1 MQTECGIHNLP
12 FTINHHQ
19 STINLKKSIMKNF
32 TIYLVILIFLFV
44 SKVLGQETFE
54 SQAKKIAN
62 KIEKITKEEKANLK
76 EEVEAV
82 NVQLSEGKITQEQ
95 ADKRK
100 KELAEARAV
109 IIEEKVTLA
118 QNELNDL
125 VQQKVDGKI
134 KEQQDSTHTYTIR
147 WNAKKWEKDS
157 IHGEKRTTSQFVF
170 ALGLNNMMVDGKLQ
184 DSNYSFIGSHFYEW
198 GFTYNSR
205 LMKNDNLL
213 HAKYGLSLMYN
224 NIRPTDNRS
233 FVVNG
238 EQTNLE
244 VNAINLE
251 ESRFRNVY
259 IVLPVHLEFDF
270 TKPKIS
276 NGKTYFRTHESFRFG
291 IGGYGGINVKSK
303 QILKFEDNDYKSTQ
317 KTKGDFNTN
326 NFIYGLS
333 SYIGYKELSLYLK
346 YDLNPLFQDNLVKEN
361 NISLGLRFDFN

>member
-1 MQTECGIHNLP
+1 
-12 FTINHHQ
+12 
-19 STINLKKSIMKNF
+19 MKNF

-54 SQAKKIAN
+54 SKAKKIAN
-62 KIEKITKEEKANLK
+62 KIEKITKEEKATLK

-134 KEQQDSTHTYTIR
+134 KEQDSTHTYTIR
-147 WNAKKWEKDS
+147 WHKRDCDKDS

-170 ALGLNNMMVDGKLQ
+170 AMGLNNMMVDGKLQ

-244 VNAINLE
+244 VNTINLD

-270 TKPKIS
+270 TKPKVS

-291 IGGYGGINVKSK
+291 IGGYAGINVKSK
-303 QILKFEDNDYKSTQ
+303 QILKYDQDDLDYKT
-317 KTKGDFNTN
+317 TVKGDYNVN

-333 SYIGYKELSLYLK
+333 SYVGYKALSLYVK
-346 YDLNPLFQDNLVKEN
+346 YDLNPLFQDNLVDEK
-361 NISLGLRFDFN
+361 NISLGLRFDIN

>member
-1 MQTECGIHNLP
+1 
-12 FTINHHQ
+12 
-19 STINLKKSIMKNF
+19 MKNF
-32 TIYLVILIFLFV
+32 TLYLVILVFLFV

-54 SQAKKIAN
+54 SKASSIARKIERVTKEQKKI
-62 KIEKITKEEKANLK
+62 LK

-134 KEQQDSTHTYTIR
+134 KEQDSSRIYMIR
-147 WNAKKWEKDS
+147 WERDKCNKDS
-157 IHGEKRTTSQFVF
+157 IRGEKRTTSQFVF
-170 ALGLNNMMVDGKLQ
+170 ATGLNNMMIDGKLQ

-198 GFTYNSR
+198 GFTYNTR

-224 NIRPTDNRS
+224 NIRPTKNRS
-233 FVVNG
+233 FVVDG
-238 EQTNLE
+238 DQTNLE
-244 VNAINLE
+244 VNTINLD

-270 TKPKIS
+270 TKPQVKD
-276 NGKTYFRTHESFRFG
+276 GKTYFRTHKSFRFG
-291 IGGYGGINVKSK
+291 IGGYAGINVKSK
-303 QILKFEDNDYKSTQ
+303 QILKFEEEDLKYKT
-317 KTKGDFNTN
+317 TIKGDYNVN

-333 SYIGYKELSLYLK
+333 SYIGYRDISLYLK
-346 YDLNPLFQDNLVKEN
+346 YDLNPLFKDNLVKEN
-361 NISLGLRFDFN
+361 NISLGLRFDLN

>member
-1 MQTECGIHNLP
+1 
-12 FTINHHQ
+12 
-19 STINLKKSIMKNF
+19 MKNF
-32 TIYLVILIFLFV
+32 TIYLVILVFLFV

-54 SQAKKIAN
+54 SRAKQIAN
-62 KIEKITKEEKANLK
+62 KIEKITKEEKETLK
-76 EEVEAV
+76 QEIEAV

-134 KEQQDSTHTYTIR
+134 KEDSSRVYMIR
-147 WNAKKWEKDS
+147 WKSPKRDKDS

-170 ALGLNNMMVDGKLQ
+170 AMGLNNTMVYGKLQ
-184 DSNYSFIGSHFYEW
+184 DSNYRFMGSHFYEW
-198 GFTYNSR
+198 GITYNSR

-224 NIRPTDNRS
+224 NIRPTENRS

-238 EQTNLE
+238 DQTDLVENPVHLT
-244 VNAINLE
+244 

-259 IVLPVHLEFDF
+259 LAAPVHLEFDF
-270 TKPKIS
+270 TKAGES
-276 NGKTYFRTHESFRFG
+276 NGKKYFKTHKSFRFG
-291 IGGYGGINVKSK
+291 VGGYVGINVKSK
-303 QILKFEDNDYKSTQ
+303 QILKFEEDDLKYKT
-317 KTKGDFNTN
+317 TIKGDYNVN

-333 SYIGYKELSLYLK
+333 SYIGYRELSLYFK
-346 YDLNPLFQDNLVKEN
+346 YDLNPIFQDNLTKEN
-361 NISLGLRFDFN
+361 NVSLGLRLDLN

>member
-1 MQTECGIHNLP
+1 
-12 FTINHHQ
+12 
-19 STINLKKSIMKNF
+19 MKNF
-32 TIYLVILIFLFV
+32 TLYLVILVFLFV

-54 SQAKKIAN
+54 LKAKRIAN
-62 KIEKITKEEKANLK
+62 KIEKVTKEEKAALK

-82 NVQLSEGKITQEQ
+82 NIQLSEGKITQEQ

-134 KEQQDSTHTYTIR
+134 KEQDSTHTYTFR
-147 WNAKKWEKDS
+147 WTRKDSDKDS

-170 ALGLNNMMVDGKLQ
+170 AMGLNNMMVDGKLQ

-224 NIRPTDNRS
+224 NIRPTDNRT

-238 EQTNLE
+238 DQTVLQT
-244 VNAINLE
+244 NAINLD

-259 IVLPVHLEFDF
+259 IVLPLHLEFDF
-270 TKPKIS
+270 TRPQVS
-276 NGKTYFRTHESFRFG
+276 NGKTCFRTHKSFRFG
-291 IGGYGGINVKSK
+291 IGGYAGINVKSK
-303 QILKFEDNDYKSTQ
+303 QILKYDQDDLDYKT
-317 KTKGDFNTN
+317 TIKGDYNVN

-333 SYIGYKELSLYLK
+333 SYVGYGAFSLYAK
-346 YDLNPLFQDNLVKEN
+346 YDLNPLFKNNLVKEN
-361 NISLGLRFDFN
+361 NISLGVRLDLN

>member
-1 MQTECGIHNLP
+1 
-12 FTINHHQ
+12 
-19 STINLKKSIMKNF
+19 MKNF

-54 SQAKKIAN
+54 SKARKIAN
-62 KIEKITKEEKANLK
+62 KIEKITKEEKAALK

-134 KEQQDSTHTYTIR
+134 KEG
-147 WNAKKWEKDS
+147 DS
-157 IHGEKRTTSQFVF
+157 IKKHALVIHWNDKEWSDDKKRRDSVRGEKRTTSQFVF
-170 ALGLNNMMVDGKLQ
+170 AMGLNNMMADGKLQ

-224 NIRPTDNRS
+224 NIRATDNRS

-238 EQTNLE
+238 DQTNLE
-244 VNAINLE
+244 VNAINLD

-270 TKPKIS
+270 TKPKVS
-276 NGKTYFRTHESFRFG
+276 NGKTYFKTHESFRFG
-291 IGGYGGINVKSK
+291 IGGYAGINVKSK
-303 QILKFEDNDYKSTQ
+303 QILKYDQDDLDYKT
-317 KTKGDFNTN
+317 TIKGDYNVN

-333 SYIGYKELSLYLK
+333 SYVGYKALSLYVK
-346 YDLNPLFQDNLVKEN
+346 YDLNPLFQDNITEEK
-361 NISLGLRFDFN
+361 NISLGLRFDLN

>member
-1 MQTECGIHNLP
+1 M
-12 FTINHHQ
+12 
-19 STINLKKSIMKNF
+19 
-32 TIYLVILIFLFV
+32 
-44 SKVLGQETFE
+44 GQETFE
-54 SQAKKIAN
+54 SEAKRIAN
-62 KIEKITKEEKANLK
+62 KIEKITKEEKEALK

-109 IIEEKVTLA
+109 IIEEKITLA

-125 VQQKVDGKI
+125 VQKKVDGKI
-134 KEQQDSTHTYTIR
+134 KEDSSKVYMIR
-147 WNAKKWEKDS
+147 WKSHKDSKDS

-170 ALGLNNMMVDGKLQ
+170 AMGLNNMMVDGKLQ

-205 LMKNDNLL
+205 LLKNDNLL

-244 VNAINLE
+244 VNSVNLN

-259 IVLPVHLEFDF
+259 LVAPVHLEFDF
-270 TKPKIS
+270 SRPVES
-276 NGKTYFRTHESFRFG
+276 NGKTYFKTHRSFRFG
-291 IGGYGGINVKSK
+291 IGGYAGINVKSK
-303 QILKFEDNDYKSTQ
+303 QILKFEDEDLKYKT
-317 KTKGDFNTN
+317 TIKGDYNVN

-333 SYIGYKELSLYLK
+333 SYIGYRELSLYFK
-346 YDLNPLFQDNLVKEN
+346 YDLNPLFQNNLIKEN
-361 NISLGLRFDFN
+361 NISLGLRVDLN

>member
-1 MQTECGIHNLP
+1 
-12 FTINHHQ
+12 
-19 STINLKKSIMKNF
+19 MKNF
-32 TIYLVILIFLFV
+32 TIYLVILVFLFV

-54 SQAKKIAN
+54 SKAKQIAN
-62 KIEKITKEEKANLK
+62 KIEKITKQEKETLK
-76 EEVEAV
+76 KEVEEI
-82 NVQLSEGKITQEQ
+82 NVQLSNGVITGEQ

-125 VQQKVDGKI
+125 VQQKVDGKL
-134 KEQQDSTHTYTIR
+134 KEQDSTKKNRLIIHWDR
-147 WNAKKWEKDS
+147 NDWNNKNGKDS
-157 IHGEKRTTSQFVF
+157 IRGEKRTTSQFVF
-170 ALGLNNMMVDGKLQ
+170 AMGLNNIIADGELQ
-184 DSNYSFIGSHFYEW
+184 DSNYKFMGSHFYEW

-205 LMKNDNLL
+205 LIKNYNLL

-224 NIRPTDNRS
+224 NIRPTNNRS

-238 EQTNLE
+238 DQTNLE
-244 VNAINLE
+244 INPVNLK

-259 IVLPVHLEFDF
+259 LVLPVHLEFDF
-270 TKPKIS
+270 TKPKEKD
-276 NGKTYFRTHESFRFG
+276 GKTYFRTHKSFRFG
-291 IGGYGGINVKSK
+291 IGGYAGINVKSK
-303 QILKFEDNDYKSTQ
+303 QILKFEEDDLKYKT
-317 KTKGDFNTN
+317 TIKGDYNVN

>member
-1 MQTECGIHNLP
+1 
-12 FTINHHQ
+12 
-19 STINLKKSIMKNF
+19 MKNF
-32 TIYLVILIFLFV
+32 TLYLVILVFLFV

-54 SQAKKIAN
+54 SKAKKIAN
-62 KIEKITKEEKANLK
+62 KIEKVTKEEKAALK
-76 EEVEAV
+76 EEVETV

-100 KELAEARAV
+100 KELAEARAI
-109 IIEEKVTLA
+109 IIEEKVTAA

-134 KEQQDSTHTYTIR
+134 KEQDSSHIYVIR
-147 WNAKKWEKDS
+147 WDPKRDKDS

-170 ALGLNNMMVDGKLQ
+170 AMGLNNMMVDGKLQ
-184 DSNYSFIGSHFYEW
+184 DANYSFIGSHFYEW

-238 EQTNLE
+238 DQTVLQT
-244 VNAINLE
+244 NAINLD

-259 IVLPVHLEFDF
+259 VVLPLHLEFDF
-270 TKPKIS
+270 SKPQVS
-276 NGKTYFRTHESFRFG
+276 NGKTYFRTHKSFRFG
-291 IGGYGGINVKSK
+291 IGGYAGINVKSK
-303 QILKFEDNDYKSTQ
+303 QILKFDQDDLDYKT
-317 KTKGDFNTN
+317 TIKGDYNVK

-333 SYIGYKELSLYLK
+333 SYVGYKALSLYAK
-346 YDLNPLFQDNLVKEN
+346 YDLNPLFKDNPVKEN
-361 NISLGLRFDFN
+361 NISLGLRLDLN

>member
-1 MQTECGIHNLP
+1 
-12 FTINHHQ
+12 
-19 STINLKKSIMKNF
+19 MKNF
-32 TIYLVILIFLFV
+32 TIYLVILVFLFV

-54 SQAKKIAN
+54 SRAKQIAN
-62 KIEKITKEEKANLK
+62 KIEKITKEEKETLK
-76 EEVEAV
+76 QEIEAV

-134 KEQQDSTHTYTIR
+134 KEDSSRVYMIR
-147 WNAKKWEKDS
+147 WKSSKRDKDS
-157 IHGEKRTTSQFVF
+157 IQGEKRTTSQFVF
-170 ALGLNNMMVDGKLQ
+170 AMGLNNTMVDGKLQ
-184 DSNYSFIGSHFYEW
+184 DSNYRFMGSHFYEW

-213 HAKYGLSLMYN
+213 HAKYGLSLIYN

-233 FVVNG
+233 FVING
-238 EQTNLE
+238 DQTNLVE
-244 VNAINLE
+244 NPVHLT

-259 IVLPVHLEFDF
+259 LAVPVHLEFDF
-270 TKPKIS
+270 TKAGEN
-276 NGKTYFRTHESFRFG
+276 NGKKYFKTHKSFRFG
-291 IGGYGGINVKSK
+291 VGGYVGINVKSK
-303 QILKFEDNDYKSTQ
+303 QILKFEEEDLKYKT
-317 KTKGDFNTN
+317 TIKGDYNVN

-333 SYIGYKELSLYLK
+333 SYIGYRELSLYFK
-346 YDLNPLFQDNLVKEN
+346 YDLNPIFQDNLTKEN
-361 NISLGLRFDFN
+361 NVSLGLRLDLN